1 MKSPFQNL
9 VIFSGESCASQLAPW
24 KTFCET
30 NDCYFLYITPTLLID
45 SMGDWL
51 KQQTVPKS
59 CIDSFQK
66 KAKFLHD
73 MFPDYPQE
81 MMYQEFF
88 GIWLY
93 LSFLDHD
100 KNVLKN
106 VAQVL
111 FLRHLDCTPTLQEG
125 TEQCTDDFVWCSFS
139 ALHGFLERF
148 LFYRFHPTWK
158 GTTQDIFDMK
168 VTSTFSQFGKP
179 GPTQYITKDFHSTY
193 QSESH
198 DTIRQLV
205 RESNHVIKLGTGTF
219 LLEHKS
225 LNYLSINSQKFRFM
239 GDLTVFLLE
248 LKELNPNTEI
258 ILHTVDLHRMNWEI
272 FFYYVSLL
280 KIRFIFFMYYPW
292 FVRNIIN
299 TFQKKLC
306 KEKETFSMQSF
317 YLKETVRPIFYPRY
331 LWKTRGILENLCK
344 LKNIQPHEIFHT
356 EKKYDILFY
365 GCITPMIS
373 PDAFTEQVLKKESY
387 VNFKLYYEFR
397 KRLYTLL
404 KTQKEFRPFRIHII
418 EWTSKHDPK
427 GTYDVD
433 LFEMISQSKFTICT
447 NANVQYLVRK
457 YYEIPMAGSV
467 LMGNFPDYAPTILK
481 ENIVPLTMS
490 MSDKELVDTMV
501 GCIEEYQEIHVKKHR
516 LGKVYQEVSTIYHT
530 DTEFM
535 EDMILYETSKVESPR
550 LKSFMEK
557 MGYPNLSALPVTY
570 QHDY

>member
-1 MKSPFQNL
+1 MKSPCQNL
-9 VIFSGESCASQLAPW
+9 VIFSGESCASQFNPW
-24 KTFCET
+24 KIFCKT
-30 NDCYFLYITPTLLID
+30 NDCFFLYIAPTLLMD
-45 SMGDWL
+45 NMGDWFE
-51 KQQTVPKS
+51 QRTVPQS
-59 CIDSFQK
+59 CIDSFQR
-66 KAKFLHD
+66 KAKFLHEI
-73 MFPDYPQE
+73 FPKYTQE
-81 MMYQEFF
+81 TIYQEFF

-100 KNVLKN
+100 KNFLKN
-106 VAQVL
+106 VPQIL
-111 FLRHLDCTPTLQEG
+111 FLRHLDCTPAIQEG

-148 LFYRFHPTWK
+148 LFYRFHATWK
-158 GTTQDIFDMK
+158 GTTKDIFNMTI
-168 VTSTFSQFGKP
+168 TSTFSQFGKP

-205 RESNHVIKLGTGTF
+205 REANHIIKLGTGTF

-239 GDLTVFLLE
+239 GDLTLFLLE

-306 KEKETFSMQSF
+306 KEEDTLSMESF

-344 LKNIQPHEIFHT
+344 LKSIQPHEIFHT

-373 PDAFTEQVLKKESY
+373 PDAFTEEVLKKESY

-404 KTQKEFRPFRIHII
+404 KTRKEFRPFRIHIL
-418 EWTSKHDPK
+418 EWTSKNDPK

-433 LFEMISQSKFTICT
+433 LFERISQSKFTICT

-457 YYEIPMAGSV
+457 YYEIPMAGSI

-490 MSDKELVDTMV
+490 MSDKELVDTIV
-501 GCIEEYQEIHVKKHR
+501 SAVENYQESHVKKHR
-516 LGKVYQEVSTIYHT
+516 LGKVYQELSTIYQT

-535 EDMILYETSKVESPR
+535 EDMILYETSKVESTR
-550 LKSFMEK
+550 LKTFMEK
-557 MGYPNLSALPVTY
+557 MGYPNLSALPLTY